1 MDLCCER
8 GFDPSVA
15 SAFSGYARKA
25 RNRTASPSEW
35 GGQ

>member
-25 RNRTASPSEW
+25 HNRAISPYD
-35 GGQ
+35 GGGE